1 MSSQFIDKKNTHIP
15 KIGLGTYKMTGKE
28 GQIAIQ
34 NALEVGYRH
43 IDTAKMY
50 ENETEV
56 GQAIKN
62 SSVDRNDIFITTKI
76 WPTDFDLV
84 VQKTEDSLRQL
95 KTDHVDL
102 LLLHWPSTEE
112 MNKRGADL
120 LNEVLHKQYA
130 KAVGVSNFNIQQ
142 VSDALKLAPIVCNQ
156 VEYHPYLEQE
166 KLLNFLYENDLFLT
180 AYRPLMMG
188 KILDDAQLLSLA
200 KEHNKTVSQIVLR
213 WMMQQKDIAVIPKS
227 SNSERQI
234 ENLNVFD
241 FELSKNEMELISHL
255 NCGDR
260 TTNPEMAPIWD

>member
-1 MSSQFIDKKNTHIP
+1 MSSQFIDKKNIHIP

-28 GQIAIQ
+28 GQDAIQ
-34 NALEVGYRH
+34 NAIEVGYRH
-43 IDTAKMY
+43 IDTARMY

-62 SSVDRNDIFITTKI
+62 SSVDRSNIFITTKI

-102 LLLHWPSTEE
+102 LLLHWPSTDE
-112 MNKRGADL
+112 MNDRAADS
-120 LNEVLHKQYA
+120 LNELLHKQYA
-130 KAVGVSNFNIQQ
+130 KAVGVSNFNIEQ
-142 VSDALKLAPIVCNQ
+142 VGNALQRAPIVCNQ
-156 VEYHPYLEQE
+156 VEYHPHLSQE
-166 KLLNFLYENDLFLT
+166 KLLNFLYDNDLFLT

-188 KILDDAQLLSLA
+188 KIMDDAQLLSLA
-200 KEHNKTVSQIVLR
+200 KEHDKTVSQIVLR

-227 SNSERQI
+227 SNSGRQI

-241 FELSKNEMELISHL
+241 FELSKAEMQLIHQL
-255 NCGDR
+255 NCGER
-260 TTNPEMAPIWD
+260 TTDPEMAPVWD

>member
-1 MSSQFIDKKNTHIP
+1 MSSQFIDKKNVHIP

-28 GQIAIQ
+28 GQDAIQ
-34 NALEVGYRH
+34 NAIEVGYRH
-43 IDTAKMY
+43 IDTARMY

-62 SSVDRNDIFITTKI
+62 SGVNRSEIFITTKI
-76 WPTDFDLV
+76 WPTDFDSV
-84 VQKTEDSLRQL
+84 VQKTEDSLRTL
-95 KTDHVDL
+95 KTDHLDL
-102 LLLHWPSTEE
+102 LLLHWPTTSE
-112 MNKRGADL
+112 MNDRAADT

-142 VSDALKLAPIVCNQ
+142 VGNALNRAPIVCNQ
-156 VEYHPYLEQE
+156 VEYHPHLSQE
-166 KLLNFLYENDLFLT
+166 KLLNFLYQNDLFLT

-188 KILDDAQLLSLA
+188 KIMDDTQLLSLA
-200 KEHNKTVSQIVLR
+200 KEHDKTVSQIVLR

-241 FELSKNEMELISHL
+241 FELSNDEMQLIYQL
-255 NCGDR
+255 NCGER
-260 TTNPEMAPIWD
+260 TTDPEMAPIWD